1 MNFTRLKLYHFAATR
16 STRVKWL
23 LHELL
28 DDDFDVEVVP
38 VYECAQYSPEY
49 LEKNPNHNVPSL
61 EITLENGERR
71 IMLESGAMVELLADV
86 FPERGL
92 APAPNVFSM
101 ERADY
106 LQMLH
111 FGTTSMDMMLWQI
124 RVHTHLLGREAD
136 EKTVVRY
143 QNKFTQEVEPQLKA
157 RLGEHDYVCGSRFSA
172 VDCVMGPN
180 VNWALAYGLCQDP
193 VFSEYIGRLFE
204 RPAYLK
210 AYSDIAD
217 FSLAVPEDNRAG
229 WEARFNG

>member
-71 IMLESGAMVELLADV
+71 IMLESGAMVALLADL

-92 APAPNVFSM
+92 APAPSVFSV
-101 ERADY
+101 ERVDY

-111 FGTTSMDMMLWQI
+111 FGATSMDMMLWQI
-124 RVHTHLLGREAD
+124 RIHTHLLGSEGD
-136 EKTVVRY
+136 EKTIVRY
-143 QNKFTQEVEPQLKA
+143 RNKFTQEVEPQLKA
-157 RLGEHDYVCGSRFSA
+157 RLGEHHYISGSRFSA

-180 VNWALAYGLCQDP
+180 VNWARAYGLCQDA
-193 VFSEYIGRLFE
+193 VFSEYIGRLSE
-204 RPAYLK
+204 RPAYVK
-210 AYSDIAD
+210 AYSDVAG
-217 FSLAVPEDNRAG
+217 FSLALPEDKRAE
-229 WEARFNG
+229 WEARFTG

>member
-1 MNFTRLKLYHFAATR
+1 M
-16 STRVKWL
+16 
-23 LHELL
+23 
-28 DDDFDVEVVP
+28 
-38 VYECAQYSPEY
+38 
-49 LEKNPNHNVPSL
+49 
-61 EITLENGERR
+61 
-71 IMLESGAMVELLADV
+71 LADL

-92 APAPNVFSM
+92 APAPSVFSV

-124 RVHTHLLGREAD
+124 RAHTHLLGSEAD
-136 EKTVVRY
+136 EKTIVRY
-143 QNKFTQEVEPQLKA
+143 RNKFTEEVEPQLKT
-157 RLGEHDYVCGSRFSA
+157 RLGEHPYICGSRFSA

-193 VFSEYIGRLFE
+193 EFSEYIGRLSE
-204 RPAYLK
+204 RPAFVK

-217 FSLAVPEDNRAG
+217 FSLAVPEDKRAG

>member
-1 MNFTRLKLYHFAATR
+1 MNFTRLRLYHYAATR
-16 STRVKWL
+16 STRAKWL

-71 IMLESGAMVELLADV
+71 IMLESGAMVALLADL
-86 FPERGL
+86 FPEREL
-92 APAPNVFSM
+92 APAPSVFSV

-111 FGTTSMDMMLWQI
+111 FGTTSMDMVLWQI
-124 RVHTHLLGREAD
+124 RIHTHLLGSDGD
-136 EKTVVRY
+136 EKTIIRY
-143 QNKFTQEVEPQLKA
+143 RNKLAQEVEPQLKA
-157 RLGEHDYVCGSRFSA
+157 RLGKHHHICGTRFSA

-180 VNWALAYGLCQDP
+180 VNWARAYGLCQDA
-193 VFSEYIGRLFE
+193 VFSEYIRRVSE

-210 AYSDIAD
+210 AYSDVAG
-217 FSLAVPEDNRAG
+217 FSLTPPDDRRAA
-229 WEARFNG
+229 WEERFTG